1 MLTGVSLMGKKFVLG
16 FFVGLFFS
24 MIFSEEHVFW
34 DFGVVIKKSEK
45 PVNSSQFSYKQEQ
58 SKTKINAV
66 ISDPFIPPVKNT
78 HSFLSPN
85 LIPYRQQDFNFILD
99 PEMNI
104 NQIFLL
110 TGKIYL
116 QNNYQSVID
125 ILEQVD
131 LGRLTDNER
140 HDLDYWLAD
149 AFYQIGEYSKAQ
161 ERIISTLEITE
172 NDRLYLLL
180 GMIYESQGFNKKA
193 KKQYLKLVTQYPK
206 SDYISSARIK
216 FRILGQP

>member
-1 MLTGVSLMGKKFVLG
+1 MKLTGTNMKGKTIVLG
-16 FFVGLFFS
+16 CCLGILFS
-24 MIFSEEHVFW
+24 AIFSEERVLW

-45 PVNSSQFSYKQEQ
+45 SVNSSQFPYIQEQ
-58 SKTKINAV
+58 SKIKINAV

-116 QNNYQSVID
+116 QN
-125 ILEQVD
+125 L
-131 LGRLTDNER
+131 
-140 HDLDYWLAD
+140 
-149 AFYQIGEYSKAQ
+149 
-161 ERIISTLEITE
+161 
-172 NDRLYLLL
+172 
-180 GMIYESQGFNKKA
+180 
-193 KKQYLKLVTQYPK
+193 
-206 SDYISSARIK
+206 
-216 FRILGQP
+216 

>member
-1 MLTGVSLMGKKFVLG
+1 
-16 FFVGLFFS
+16 
-24 MIFSEEHVFW
+24 
-34 DFGVVIKKSEK
+34 
-45 PVNSSQFSYKQEQ
+45 
-58 SKTKINAV
+58 
-66 ISDPFIPPVKNT
+66 
-78 HSFLSPN
+78 
-85 LIPYRQQDFNFILD
+85 
-99 PEMNI
+99 MNI

-110 TGKIYL
+110 TVKIYL
-116 QNNYQSVID
+116 QNNYKSVID

-131 LGRLTDNER
+131 LSRLTDNER
-140 HDLDYWLAD
+140 HELDYWLAD

-161 ERIISTLEITE
+161 ERIISTLEISE
-172 NDRLYLLL
+172 NDRLCFLL